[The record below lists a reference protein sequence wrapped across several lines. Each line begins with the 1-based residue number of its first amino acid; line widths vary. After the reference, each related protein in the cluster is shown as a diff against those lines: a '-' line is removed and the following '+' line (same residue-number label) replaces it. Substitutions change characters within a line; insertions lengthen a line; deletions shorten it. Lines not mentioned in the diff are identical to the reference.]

1 VNALE
6 TILYDTSRLFLTPVL
21 LLLCAMFAYAVFAVG
36 ALLFDLAVRRRPR
49 AGRPLHRWKQR
60 HPHSNDTALEL
71 QVLKR
76 LEPLRI
82 TSRVAPMLGLVA
94 TMIPMGP
101 ALVAV
106 AAGNA
111 QGVRGGDRGAAGGID
126 DLCRAVDPPALA
138 AGRAE
143 PAAARRACA
152 AGARGAGACGSW
164 ARAACAF
171 GACPNGACACL
182 AACSPASSTTTMA
195 TTRSC
200 RW

>member
-1 VNALE
+1 LNALE

-36 ALLFDLAVRRRPR
+36 ALLFDLAARRRAR
-49 AGRPLHRWKQR
+49 AARPLHRWKQR
-60 HPHSNDTALEL
+60 HPLSNDTALEL

-111 QGVRGGDRGAAGGID
+111 QGVAQNLVVAFAAVIVA
-126 DLCRAVDPPALA
+126 LLA
-138 AGRAE
+138 ASMTYVVLSIRRRWLLAELNLLLQGAPAGE
-143 PAAARRACA
+143 PAH
-152 AGARGAGACGSW
+152 G
-164 ARAACAF
+164 
-171 GACPNGACACL
+171 
-182 AACSPASSTTTMA
+182 
-195 TTRSC
+195 
-200 RW
+200 